1 MKRRAAIYRLRQ
13 MLATETHF
21 LEHCKEE
28 KAKADII
35 KYQRDGVE
43 ALKKAIA
50 CLEER

>member
-1 MKRRAAIYRLRQ
+1 MKRRAAIFRLRQ

-21 LEHCKEE
+21 LKHCIEE
-28 KAKADII
+28 EAEADII
-35 KYQRDGVE
+35 KYQDDGVK